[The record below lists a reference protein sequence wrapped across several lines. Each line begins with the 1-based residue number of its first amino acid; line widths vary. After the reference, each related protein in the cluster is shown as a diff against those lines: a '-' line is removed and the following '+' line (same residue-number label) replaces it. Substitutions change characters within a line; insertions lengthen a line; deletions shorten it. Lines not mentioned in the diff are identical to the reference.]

1 MAHLF
6 PIPGGNMRVFRAVA
20 LLWCLLGVAAA
31 QQEIPWEDGPTV
43 GKLGDVAEIT
53 VPEGY
58 RFTGAQGARMV
69 MELTQN
75 PTSGRELG
83 VLVPNQEN
91 DIWFVVFEFDPI
103 GYVENASKEEL
114 DAEAILTSL
123 QKGTEASNEERK
135 RRGWEAFHVVGWSRS
150 PFYNPTTNN
159 LTWAIRGKGD
169 NTPTETINYSV
180 RVLGRKGTMNV
191 DLVISSEQS
200 GTVIPVFENLLG
212 GFQFKTGNRYADF
225 VSGDKVAAVGLTALV
240 AGGAGAVAAQT
251 GLLSKFWKL
260 IVAAFVAIGAA
271 LKKLWGTITGKKKS
285 ETGMSANA

>member
-1 MAHLF
+1 MTRTFLAA
-6 PIPGGNMRVFRAVA
+6 G
-20 LLWCLLGVAAA
+20 LLLCLLGVAAA
-31 QQEIPWEDGPTV
+31 QQAIPWEDGPTV
-43 GKLGDVAEIT
+43 GKLGDIAEIT

-69 MELTQN
+69 MDLTEN

-83 VLVPNQEN
+83 VLVPNTEN
-91 DIWFVVFEFDPI
+91 DVWFVVFEFDPI

-135 RRGWEAFHVVGWSRS
+135 RRGWEAFHVVGWSKQ
-150 PFYNPTTNN
+150 PFYNPSTNN

-169 NTPTETINYSV
+169 NSPAETINYSV
-180 RVLGRKGTMNV
+180 RILGRRGTMNV
-191 DLVISSEQS
+191 DLVMTADQS
-200 GTVIPVFENLLG
+200 GAVIPVFENLLG
-212 GFQFKTGNRYADF
+212 GFQYQTGSRYADF
-225 VSGDKVAAVGLTALV
+225 VSGDKIAAVGLTALV

-260 IVAAFVAIGAA
+260 IVAAFVAIGAF
-271 LKKLWGTITGKKKS
+271 LKKIWSSITGKKQQP
-285 ETGMSANA
+285 ETGMSTHA

>member
-1 MAHLF
+1 MTRTFLTA
-6 PIPGGNMRVFRAVA
+6 A
-20 LLWCLLGVAAA
+20 LLLCLLGVAAA
-31 QQEIPWEDGPTV
+31 QQSIPWEDGPTV

-53 VPEGY
+53 VPAGY

-69 MELTQN
+69 MELTEN
-75 PTSGRELG
+75 PTTGRELG
-83 VLVPNQEN
+83 VLIPAQES
-91 DIWFVVFEFDPI
+91 DVWFVVFEFDPI

-114 DAEAILTSL
+114 DADAILESL

-135 RRGWEAFHVVGWSRS
+135 RRGWEAFHVMGWSKS
-150 PFYNPTTNN
+150 PFYNASTNN

-169 NTPTETINYSV
+169 NSPAETINYSV
-180 RVLGRKGTMNV
+180 RILGRRGTMNV
-191 DLVISSEQS
+191 DLVINSEQS
-200 GTVIPVFENLLG
+200 AAVVPEFENMLG
-212 GFQFKTGNRYADF
+212 GFQYTTGSRYADF

-271 LKKLWGTITGKKKS
+271 LKKLWGKITGKS
-285 ETGMSANA
+285 QPEQGTGMSTNA